1 MTHAVTVL
9 DDIIL
14 GVREDLEVRRR
25 LVSSQQLDEDAAASP
40 DAIDALALFRSDGS
54 VKLIAEVKRRSP
66 SKGDL
71 AAIADPAGLAA
82 DYEAG
87 GATAIS
93 VLTERRRF
101 GGSLRDLDAVRE
113 RVQIPVLRKDF
124 MVDPYQVTEARA
136 HGADIILLIVAALDD
151 QLLRDLYQQA
161 TGLGMTTLVEIHN
174 EVELE
179 RAVVADAQLIGV
191 NARNLKTLDVD
202 PQAFARLAPLVPSDR
217 VKVAESGITGASDVA
232 GVVRAG
238 AHAILV
244 GEALVTG
251 GDPRR
256 AAATLI
262 DAGREV
268 PV

>member
-1 MTHAVTVL
+1 
-9 DDIIL
+9 
-14 GVREDLEVRRR
+14 
-25 LVSSQQLDEDAAASP
+25 
-40 DAIDALALFRSDGS
+40 
-54 VKLIAEVKRRSP
+54 
-66 SKGDL
+66 
-71 AAIADPAGLAA
+71 
-82 DYEAG
+82 
-87 GATAIS
+87 
-93 VLTERRRF
+93 
-101 GGSLRDLDAVRE
+101 
-113 RVQIPVLRKDF
+113 
-124 MVDPYQVTEARA
+124 VDPYQVTEARA

-179 RAVVADAQLIGV
+179 RAVAADAQLIGV

>member
-1 MTHAVTVL
+1 MTRARTVL
-9 DDIIL
+9 EDIIV
-14 GVREDLEVRRR
+14 GVRDDLDDRRR
-25 LVSSQQLDEDAAASP
+25 LVSSSRLAEEAAAAP
-40 DAIDALALFRSDGS
+40 DAIDALAHFRADGP

-71 AAIADPAGLAA
+71 AAIPDPAGLAA

-113 RVQIPVLRKDF
+113 RVSIPVLRKDF
-124 MVDPYQVTEARA
+124 MIDHFQITEARA

-151 QLLRDLYQQA
+151 ALLRDLYQQA
-161 TGLGMTTLVEIHN
+161 TALGMTTLVEVHD
-174 EVELE
+174 EVELG
-179 RAVVADAQLIGV
+179 RAVAADAQLIGV

-202 PQAFARLAPLVPSDR
+202 PRAFARLAPLVPGDR
-217 VKVAESGITGASDVA
+217 VKVAESGIAGPADVA
-232 GVVRAG
+232 AVVRAG
-238 AHAILV
+238 ANAVLV

-268 PV
+268 PA